1 MYKLKETLWG
11 CIQGYYNIISKGG
24 RAFVIK
30 DSGTIGRMIIPHLPG
45 YCTRHSLT
53 HTHVHTGSK

>member
-11 CIQGYYNIISKGG
+11 CIQGHYNIISKGG

-30 DSGTIGRMIIPHLPG
+30 DNYWVG
-45 YCTRHSLT
+45 
-53 HTHVHTGSK
+53 